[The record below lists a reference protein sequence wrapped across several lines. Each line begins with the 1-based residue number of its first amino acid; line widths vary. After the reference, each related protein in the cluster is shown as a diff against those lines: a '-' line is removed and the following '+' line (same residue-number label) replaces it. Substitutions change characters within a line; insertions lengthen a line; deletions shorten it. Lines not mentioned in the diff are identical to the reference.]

1 MKNKNFFAM
10 VNRMK
15 FISRWG
21 LMRNTIKENISEHS
35 HQVAVIAHAICVIG
49 NKKFGKNYNCER
61 ACLLALYHDTTEI
74 ITGDMPTP
82 VKYFNPS
89 IVEAYREV
97 ETFAGDRLL
106 EMLPEDLR
114 SEYYPLFH
122 MEENDSQLWEVVK
135 AADKIS
141 ALIKSIEEEK
151 AGNAEFSSAVK
162 SLKEKVACLP
172 LAEVQYFVEEFL
184 PSYSLTLDEHTK

>member
-35 HQVAVIAHAICVIG
+35 HQVAVISHAICVIG
-49 NKKFGKNYNCER
+49 NKKFDRSYNCER

-89 IVEAYREV
+89 IVEAYKEV
-97 ETFAGDRLL
+97 ENIAGDRLL
-106 EMLPEDLR
+106 EMLPEEFR
-114 SEYYPLFH
+114 SEYSPLFH
-122 MEENDSQLWEVVK
+122 KKDVDSDLWEVVK
-135 AADKIS
+135 SADKIS

-151 AGNAEFSSAVK
+151 AGNAEFSSATK
-162 SLKEKVACLP
+162 SLKEKVEKLKLP
-172 LAEVQYFVEEFL
+172 EVQYFVENFL
-184 PSYSLTLDEHTK
+184 PAYSLTLDEHTK